1 MKTAY
6 VLLIAALCT
15 TAGCSDKK
23 KKEEAARSGQAAK
36 SGGTSQASEPAL
48 PGEPQSEPAPEP
60 TPRDPVAVER
70 AGTLMTELADQL
82 VKAAD
87 DAGTDCLRLGGHLR
101 GMIDAA
107 KQAMTAG
114 AGLAKNDDDEKAF
127 RMKYKAL
134 DEKLAAPRK
143 KMERCA
149 SDAGVQA
156 FLAVLPL
163 PDQQ

>member
-1 MKTAY
+1 MKSAY

-15 TAGCSDKK
+15 TAACSDKK
-23 KKEEAARSGQAAK
+23 KKEAAGKTGEVGKA
-36 SGGTSQASEPAL
+36 GGAGKTSEPAL
-48 PGEPQSEPAPEP
+48 PAEPEPAPEP
-60 TPRDPVAVER
+60 PPRDPVAVER
-70 AGTLMTELADQL
+70 AGTLVTELADRL

-87 DAGTDCLRLGGHLR
+87 DAGTDCLRLGLHLR
-101 GMIDAA
+101 NMTDAA
-107 KQAMTAG
+107 KQAMDAG
-114 AGLAKNDDDEKAF
+114 AGLARNGDDEKEF